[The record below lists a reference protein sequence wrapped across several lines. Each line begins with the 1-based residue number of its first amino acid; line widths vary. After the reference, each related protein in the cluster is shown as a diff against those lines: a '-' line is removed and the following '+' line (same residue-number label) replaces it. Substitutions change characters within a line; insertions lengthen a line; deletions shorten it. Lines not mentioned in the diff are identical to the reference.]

1 METDNLSFA
10 DHLKADFPLFIRYVW
25 KHVLML
31 PPPTRTQLDIA
42 DYLATGPRRRFLEAF
57 RGVGKSFLT
66 CGYVV
71 WKLWNDP
78 QLKILIVSAN
88 EDGATK
94 NANLIKQIID
104 HEAGDDLWADLRSRR
119 DQRSSTLSFD
129 VGPALPDKQPSVS
142 VTGIFGQLPGNRADI
157 LIPDDI
163 ENDKNSATEAQR
175 ERLKAQ
181 TSEFSAILKPLP
193 TSEIIYLGT
202 PQTEESTY
210 KDLAS
215 RGYGIRIWP
224 ARYPLVSKL
233 HTYDGALAPMLRDDI
248 LGDGDLCKPIG
259 SSLGGAPTDPARF
272 DENTLQLVELDM
284 RAAAFMLQMQLDT
297 SLSDAER
304 YPLKTSDFIVMDVDP
319 RIAPVQLSW
328 ASGPEQI
335 IKDLQN
341 VGFNGDRF
349 HRPMYVSAKA
359 FENFTGAVMHIDP
372 SGKGKDETAYCVTKF
387 LKGMVYIRRWGGLPG
402 GYDAE
407 TLERLATIAAE
418 EQVNEIVVES
428 NFGDGMFE
436 KLLEPVLA
444 RKHPCRITGER
455 ASGQKEKRI
464 LNVLE
469 PALKQHRLVIDTTVV
484 RADLAHP
491 QRDQSGLY
499 QLTHLT
505 EARGSLKHDDR
516 IDVLAASVGHWTK
529 YLNADVT
536 KAEEAW
542 KRKQDE
548 EFEKRFFAGTIIG
561 DRIAKGGRRRAVGR
575 RMR

>member
-1 METDNLSFA
+1 METDNRSFA
-10 DHLKADFPLFIRYVW
+10 DHLKADYPLFVRYVW
-25 KHVLML
+25 KHVLLL

-42 DYLATGPRRRFLEAF
+42 DYLATGPRRRFIEAF

-66 CGYVV
+66 CAYVV

-104 HEAGDDLWADLRSRR
+104 HEAGDDLWAELRSRR

-129 VGPALPDKQPSVS
+129 VGPAIPDKQPSVS

-210 KDLAS
+210 KDLSS
-215 RGYGIRIWP
+215 RGYGVRIWP
-224 ARYPLVSKL
+224 VRYPLVAKL
-233 HTYDGALAPMLRDDI
+233 HTYGGALAPMLRDDI
-248 LGDGDLCKPIG
+248 LANGDLCNPVG
-259 SSLGGAPTDPARF
+259 STLGGAPTDPARF
-272 DENTLQLVELDM
+272 NEPTLQAVETDM
-284 RAAAFMLQMQLDT
+284 RSAAFMLQMQLDT

-304 YPLKTSDFIVMDVDP
+304 YPLKTGDFIVMDVDAK
-319 RIAPVQLSW
+319 IAPVSVSW
-328 ASGPEQI
+328 ASGAEQI

-349 HRPMYVSAKA
+349 HRPMYVSRDA
-359 FENFTGAVMHIDP
+359 FEPYTGAVMHIDP

-387 LKGMVYIRRWGGLPG
+387 LKGMVYVRRWGGLAG

-418 EQVNEIVVES
+418 EHVNEIVVES
-428 NFGDGMFE
+428 NFGGGMFE

-444 RKHPCRITGER
+444 RKHPCRVRGETV
-455 ASGQKEKRI
+455 SGQKEKRI
-464 LNVLE
+464 LATLE
-469 PALKQHRLVIDTTVV
+469 PALKQHRIVLDTTVA
-484 RADLAHP
+484 RSDLAHP
-491 QRDQSGLY
+491 NRDQCGLY

-505 EARGSLKHDDR
+505 EAKGSLKHDDR

-542 KRKQDE
+542 KRKQE
-548 EFEKRFFAGTIIG
+548 AEFEKRFFAGTIIG
-561 DRIAKGGRRRAVGR
+561 DRLATGSRRRAVGR
-575 RMR
+575 RIR